1 VLDASPLL
9 DWTGG
14 PAFAWVVGAA
24 LLYWLGG
31 RHGAY
36 SRPSGGGGWRTASFI
51 AGLGTIV
58 IALDSQIDELAEQ
71 LLWVH
76 MVQHILLLVVA
87 PPLLALARPW
97 NRMWHGLPL
106 GFRRRTANVIVR
118 SPRLAPLRRIAGALQ
133 GPLPSWLAFNATL
146 VAWHIPAAYDATLH
160 SQFVHALEHAMF
172 FGTALL
178 FWTRVIDSPP
188 WRSPLAE
195 VPRVIYGG
203 LAMLVSWM
211 LAITFAVSTA
221 PIYAPYAEEASRPGG
236 LTALADQQ
244 LAAGVMWV
252 PGSIPLTI
260 AMLFIVYRWLQPK
273 RSREPSPGEPSSSGR
288 LLPGIPD

>member
-1 VLDASPLL
+1 MLDPKALL

-24 LLYWLGG
+24 SLYWLGG
-31 RHGAY
+31 RRTAHSADG
-36 SRPSGGGGWRTASFI
+36 SRWRTACFV
-51 AGLGTIV
+51 AGLATIV
-58 IALDSQIDELAEQ
+58 VALDSSIDELSEQ

-76 MVQHILLLVVA
+76 MVQHIMLLVVA

-106 GFRRRTANVIVR
+106 TFRRRTAGAVAQ
-118 SPRLAPLRRIAGALQ
+118 SPRLAPVRRAARVLQ
-133 GPLPSWLAFNATL
+133 DPLVAWLGFNVTF
-146 VAWHIPAAYDATLH
+146 VAWHIPAAYDATLQH
-160 SQFVHALEHAMF
+160 PFVHALEHAMF

-188 WRSPLAE
+188 WRSPLSD
-195 VPRVIYGG
+195 VPRAVYLG
-203 LAMLVSWM
+203 LAMVVSWV
-211 LAITFAVSTA
+211 LAIAFAVSTA
-221 PIYAPYAEEASRPGG
+221 PVYAPYAAEASRPGG

-260 AMLFIVYRWLQPK
+260 GILFIMYRWLQPNRVGK
-273 RSREPSPGEPSSSGR
+273 APGRNP
-288 LLPGIPD
+288 LPRTPD

>member
-1 VLDASPLL
+1 VLDLKPLL

-31 RHGAY
+31 RHFGY
-36 SRPSGGGGWRTASFI
+36 SRGDGNRWRTACFV
-51 AGLGTIV
+51 AGLATIV
-58 IALDSQIDELAEQ
+58 IALDSPIDDLAEE

-76 MVQHILLLVVA
+76 MIQHILLLVVA

-106 GFRRRTANVIVR
+106 GFRRPVARVVTQ
-118 SPRLAPLRRIAGALQ
+118 SPRL
-133 GPLPSWLAFNATL
+133 GPVRAAVGVVQDPVVAWIAFNVTFL
-146 VAWHIPAAYDATLH
+146 VWHLPAAYDATLQH
-160 SQFVHALEHAMF
+160 PFVHALEHATF

-188 WRSPLAE
+188 WRTPLAD
-195 VPRVIYGG
+195 VPRAVYLS
-203 LAMLVSWM
+203 LAMVVSWM
-211 LAITFAVSTA
+211 LAIAFAVSTS
-221 PIYAPYAEEASRPGG
+221 PVYAPYADEATRPGG

-244 LAAGVMWV
+244 LAAGIMWV

-260 AMLFIVYRWLQPK
+260 GILYIVYRWLQPN
-273 RSREPSPGEPSSSGR
+273 RRTPGPR
-288 LLPGIPD
+288 RNPIPGTPD

>member
-1 VLDASPLL
+1 MLDLKPLL

-14 PAFAWVVGAA
+14 PAFAWVLGAA
-24 LLYWLGG
+24 TLYWLGG
-31 RHGAY
+31 RHSAH
-36 SRPSGGGGWRTASFI
+36 SRSVDLWRTVSFA
-51 AGLGTIV
+51 AGLATIV
-58 IALDSQIDELAEQ
+58 IALDSPIDGLAEQ

-97 NRMWHGLPL
+97 NRMWHGMPL
-106 GFRRRTANVIVR
+106 GFRRRTARVATQD
-118 SPRLAPLRRIAGALQ
+118 PRLAPIRGAVRVLQ
-133 GPLPSWLAFNATL
+133 DPIVAWLAFSVTF
-146 VAWHIPAAYDATLH
+146 VAWHIPAAYDATLE
-160 SQFVHALEHAMF
+160 SPFVHAFEHLTF

-188 WRSPLAE
+188 WRSPLAD
-195 VPRVIYGG
+195 VPRAVYLG

-221 PIYAPYAEEASRPGG
+221 SVYAPYAEEASRPGG

-252 PGSIPLTI
+252 PGSIPMTI
-260 AMLFIVYRWLQPK
+260 AILFIVYRWLQPNRPRVK
-273 RSREPSPGEPSSSGR
+273 SSTDP
-288 LLPGIPD
+288 LPGTTN

>member
-1 VLDASPLL
+1 MLDPKALL

-24 LLYWLGG
+24 TLYWLGG
-31 RHGAY
+31 RRAAHSADG
-36 SRPSGGGGWRTASFI
+36 SRWRTACFV
-51 AGLGTIV
+51 AGLATIV
-58 IALDSQIDELAEQ
+58 AALDSSIDELSEQ

-76 MVQHILLLVVA
+76 MVQHIMLLVVA

-106 GFRRRTANVIVR
+106 TLRRRTAGAVAQ
-118 SPRLAPLRRIAGALQ
+118 SPRLAPVRKAARVLQ
-133 GPLPSWLAFNATL
+133 DPVVAWLAFNVTF
-146 VAWHIPAAYDATLH
+146 VAWHIPAAYDATLQH
-160 SQFVHALEHAMF
+160 PFVHALEHAMF

-188 WRSPLAE
+188 WRSPLSD
-195 VPRVIYGG
+195 VPRAVYLG
-203 LAMLVSWM
+203 LGMVVSWV
-211 LAITFAVSTA
+211 LAIAFAVSTA
-221 PIYAPYAEEASRPGG
+221 PVYAPYAAEASRPGG

-260 AMLFIVYRWLQPK
+260 GILFIVYRWLQPNRVGK
-273 RSREPSPGEPSSSGR
+273 APGRNP
-288 LLPGIPD
+288 LPGTPD

>member
-1 VLDASPLL
+1 MLDPKALL

-24 LLYWLGG
+24 SLYWLGG
-31 RHGAY
+31 RRTAHSADG
-36 SRPSGGGGWRTASFI
+36 SRWRTACFV
-51 AGLGTIV
+51 AGLATIV
-58 IALDSQIDELAEQ
+58 AALDSSIDELSEQ

-76 MVQHILLLVVA
+76 MVQHIMLLVVA

-106 GFRRRTANVIVR
+106 TFRRRTAGAVAQ
-118 SPRLAPLRRIAGALQ
+118 SPRLAPVRRAARVLQ
-133 GPLPSWLAFNATL
+133 DPVVAWLAFNVTF
-146 VAWHIPAAYDATLH
+146 VAWHIPAAYDATLQH
-160 SQFVHALEHAMF
+160 PFVHALEHAMF

-188 WRSPLAE
+188 WRSPLSD
-195 VPRVIYGG
+195 VPRAVYLG
-203 LAMLVSWM
+203 LAMVVSWV
-211 LAITFAVSTA
+211 LAIAFAVSTA
-221 PIYAPYAEEASRPGG
+221 PVYAPYAAEASRPGG

-260 AMLFIVYRWLQPK
+260 GILFIMYRWLQPNRVGK
-273 RSREPSPGEPSSSGR
+273 APGRNP
-288 LLPGIPD
+288 LPGAPD

>member
-1 VLDASPLL
+1 VLDAKPLL

-14 PAFAWVVGAA
+14 PAFAWVVGAS

-31 RHGAY
+31 RHGWY
-36 SRPSGGGGWRTASFI
+36 SRDGERWRTAAFV
-51 AGLGTIV
+51 AGLATIV
-58 IALDSQIDELAEQ
+58 VALDSPIDDLAEQ

-106 GFRRRTANVIVR
+106 GFRRRTANAVAR
-118 SPRLAPLRRIAGALQ
+118 SPRLAPVRGIANALQ
-133 GPLPSWLAFNATL
+133 DPLPSWLAFNVTF
-146 VAWHIPAAYDATLH
+146 VAWHVPAAYDATLN
-160 SQFVHALEHAMF
+160 SQFVHALEHLMF
-172 FGTALL
+172 FSTALL

-188 WRSPLAE
+188 WRSPLAD
-195 VPRVIYGG
+195 VPRAVYVGA
-203 LAMLVSWM
+203 AMLVSWV
-211 LAITFAVSTA
+211 LAIAFAVSTA
-221 PIYAPYAEEASRPGG
+221 PVYAPYADEASRPGG

-252 PGSIPLTI
+252 PGSIPLAI
-260 AMLFIVYRWLQPK
+260 AILFVVYRWLQPK
-273 RSREPSPGEPSSSGR
+273 RAGAPFTGGR
-288 LLPGIPD
+288 PLPEAPE

>member
-1 VLDASPLL
+1 ML

-31 RHGAY
+31 RKGAH
-36 SRPSGGGGWRTASFI
+36 SRYGGGGGWRTASFI
-51 AGLGTIV
+51 AGLATIV
-58 IALDSQIDELAEQ
+58 IALDTRIDELAEE

-106 GFRRRTANVIVR
+106 GFRRRTANIAVQ
-118 SPRLAPLRRIAGALQ
+118 SPRLAPLRRVASVLQ
-133 GPLPSWLAFNATL
+133 DPLPSWLAFNVTFL
-146 VAWHIPAAYDATLH
+146 AWHIPGAYDATLH
-160 SQFVHALEHAMF
+160 SQLVHALEHAMF

-188 WRSPLAE
+188 WRSRLAE
-195 VPRVIYGG
+195 VPRAVYVG
-203 LAMLVSWM
+203 LAMVVSWA
-211 LAITFAVSTA
+211 LAIAFAVSTA
-221 PIYAPYAEEASRPGG
+221 PVYAPYAEEASRPGG
-236 LTALADQQ
+236 ITALADQQ

-252 PGSIPLTI
+252 PGSIPLAI
-260 AMLFIVYRWLQPK
+260 AILCMVYRWLQPQ
-273 RSREPSPGEPSSSGR
+273 RPQTPSAVGARRP
-288 LLPGIPD
+288 LPGTPD